1 MKNTRKMLMLFLA
14 GTLFLLPSCDKDKE
28 PEVIDFERH
37 YEMVYMLGAAADGHW
52 DSADPLPM
60 TATADKD
67 VFVYELDL
75 VRSAENKL
83 IKFSV
88 DVNTWDKTHFLVP
101 ALENM
106 VEGQAYAY
114 LKEGENKLAESSVP
128 KDGDG
133 NLRDHF
139 FGMDKG
145 TSGRYKIE
153 INPIKLTL
161 KATKL
166 SSLADPEIVEWVEGN
181 LYMVGDAAPAGW
193 AIASPTPMVR
203 NGNIHT
209 FEGAL
214 KAGEFKIAT
223 VFDWGGDF
231 YRPAVDQTEISKS
244 GIADGTVVCWK
255 EDAAAGHGDNKWRV
269 KDAGK
274 YRLTLNTE
282 TLTLKVEWLG
292 E

>member
-28 PEVIDFERH
+28 PEVIDVERH

-114 LKEGENKLAESSVP
+114 LKEGENKLDESSVP

-161 KATKL
+161 KATK
-166 SSLADPEIVEWVEGN
+166 
-181 LYMVGDAAPAGW
+181 
-193 AIASPTPMVR
+193 
-203 NGNIHT
+203 
-209 FEGAL
+209 
-214 KAGEFKIAT
+214 
-223 VFDWGGDF
+223 
-231 YRPAVDQTEISKS
+231 
-244 GIADGTVVCWK
+244 
-255 EDAAAGHGDNKWRV
+255 
-269 KDAGK
+269 
-274 YRLTLNTE
+274 
-282 TLTLKVEWLG
+282 
-292 E
+292 